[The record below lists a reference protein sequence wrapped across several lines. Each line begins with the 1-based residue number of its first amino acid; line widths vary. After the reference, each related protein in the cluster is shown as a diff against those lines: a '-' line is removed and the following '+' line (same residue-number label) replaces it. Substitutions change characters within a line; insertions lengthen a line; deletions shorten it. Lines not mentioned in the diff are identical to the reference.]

1 VEAEPTRTLVL
12 LRHAKSAWPQDVPD
26 RNRPLAPR
34 GRRDAPMAGRWL
46 RQAGCAPDHV
56 LCSTARR
63 ARETWQLALAEL
75 GAQPPA
81 VFEPEVYGASA
92 GGLLDLVRRLP
103 SAARTGL
110 VVGHAPGLPELAL
123 MLAAGTGRDDRQAA
137 ARTAGTA
144 LDRMR
149 AKFPTGA
156 IAILDLSGLWSELAP
171 GRARLTCFVTPREM
185 HATRYGQQH

>member
-1 VEAEPTRTLVL
+1 VL
-12 LRHAKSAWPQDVPD
+12 LRHAKSAWPEGVPD
-26 RNRPLAPR
+26 RDRPLAPR

-46 RQAGCAPDHV
+46 RQAGCAPDYV
-56 LCSTARR
+56 LCSIARR

-103 SAARTGL
+103 SAARTAL
-110 VVGHAPGLPELAL
+110 VVGHDPGLPELAL
-123 MLAAGTGRDDRQAA
+123 TLAAGPEQDDRQAA
-137 ARTAGTA
+137 ARTAGMA

-156 IAILDLSGLWSELAP
+156 IAMMNLSAPWSELAA
-171 GRARLTCFVTPREM
+171 GRARLTCFVTPSELHGTPLR
-185 HATRYGQQH
+185 RQH